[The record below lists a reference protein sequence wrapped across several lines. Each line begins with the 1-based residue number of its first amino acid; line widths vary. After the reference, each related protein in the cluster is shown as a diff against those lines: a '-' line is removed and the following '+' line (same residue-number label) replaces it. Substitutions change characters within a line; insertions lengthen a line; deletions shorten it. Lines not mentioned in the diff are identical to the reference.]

1 MTIVNF
7 LMVIAA
13 LALFMVL
20 MGRIVKRIKSLEFHL
35 NSLYQ
40 SYEKLAESYIK
51 LNNQLNDVRKSLDNF

>member
-1 MTIVNF
+1 MTIVNL

-35 NSLYQ
+35 NSLFQ
-40 SYEKLAESYIK
+40 SYEKLAESYNK